1 MINSNETER
10 SEHDPEHFRK
20 LVFRGWLIVC
30 GIAVAFV
37 LYGLFAFFV
46 IGDRQPSDWDFGE
59 IQDTPG
65 ESVYSTFPYRG
76 RTEEPQIQHVDRKPP
91 KASTTISD
99 NPPPPPG
106 SEEKG
111 FENTGGRGSDQMTG
125 PKNNKPTSS
134 SK

>member
-1 MINSNETER
+1 MVDSQQKRQTETE
-10 SEHDPEHFRK
+10 EHYHG
-20 LVFRGWLIVC
+20 LVYRGWFIVC

-46 IGDRQPSDWDFGE
+46 IGDRQPADWDFGQIE
-59 IQDTPG
+59 DTPA
-65 ESVYSTFPYRG
+65 ESVYSTYPYRG
-76 RTEEPQIQHVDRKPP
+76 RTEEPEVQHVDRKPP

-111 FENTGGRGSDQMTG
+111 FENTGGRGSDQMA
-125 PKNNKPTSS
+125 PNKNKPTSS

>member
-1 MINSNETER
+1 MVDSQQKPQTES
-10 SEHDPEHFRK
+10 SEEHYHE
-20 LVFRGWLIVC
+20 LVFWGWFIVC

-46 IGDRQPSDWDFGE
+46 IGDRQPADWDFGQIE
-59 IQDTPG
+59 DTPA
-65 ESVYSTFPYRG
+65 ESVYSTYPYRG
-76 RTEEPQIQHVDRKPP
+76 RTEEPELQHVDGRPP
-91 KASTTISD
+91 KVSATISD

-111 FENTGGRGSDQMTG
+111 FENTGGKGSDQMA
-125 PKNNKPTSS
+125 PNKNKSTSS